1 MRITGSVE
9 AVETAREK
17 VEKVLAAEQQKL
29 EVIKRGWTTNHNNNF
44 GYASCLASPSLDITE
59 VLSVPSSKVGLV
71 MGRGGE
77 TIREICLVSG
87 AHCQVDKT
95 APEGAREKNILIK
108 GRPQAVE
115 RAKVG
120 VFSSLS
126 LFFQL
131 LSCR

>member
-9 AVETAREK
+9 GVEAARLK
-17 VEKVLAAEQQKL
+17 VEKVLAVEQQKL
-29 EVIKRGWTTNHNNNF
+29 EEIKRGWAAVKNNNL
-44 GYASCLASPSLDITE
+44 GYKSWLATAALDITE
-59 VLSVPSSKVGLV
+59 VLTIPSSRVGQV

-120 VFSSLS
+120 VS
-126 LFFQL
+126 
-131 LSCR
+131 

>member
-1 MRITGSVE
+1 ME
-9 AVETAREK
+9 AAREK
-17 VEKVLAAEQQKL
+17 VEKVLAVEQQKL

-59 VLSVPSSKVGLV
+59 VLSIPSSKVGLV

-126 LFFQL
+126 LF
-131 LSCR
+131 S